1 MLAILGG
8 LGAAVAFAAA
18 TLASTRSSRLIGAA
32 STVAWVMLVGLPF
45 AAVGA
50 LLDVRGLTPSAYPWL
65 LMAGLGNVI
74 GLGVEYAA
82 LRIGRVGVVAP
93 LVATEGAIAALIS
106 IIVGAPLVAGLLP
119 ALVLVVVGGALTAAS
134 ADATEDAEV
143 GSLSRRPVLSAVLGL
158 VAAFAFGLSLYAT
171 GRVSQSLPLGWVAV
185 SPRVAGVLLV
195 AAPLIIGNR
204 LRISR
209 SAAPMVVIAGLAE
222 VVGFFCVGLG
232 ARSSLAVTSVLTA
245 QFAALAVI
253 GAVFLFG
260 EPLRPVQRAGVVA
273 IAVGTGVIA
282 LLRS

>member
-1 MLAILGG
+1 MFAILGG
-8 LGAAVAFAAA
+8 LGAAVAFAAS

-45 AAVGA
+45 AAAGA
-50 LLDVRGLTPSAYPWL
+50 LLDLSGLTPRAYPWL

-82 LRIGRVGVVAP
+82 LRVGRVGVVAP

-106 IIVGAPLVAGLLP
+106 VIVGAPLVAGLLP

-134 ADATEDAEV
+134 AASDDAGV

-158 VAAFAFGLSLYAT
+158 AAAFAFGLSLYAT
-171 GRVSQSLPLGWVAV
+171 GRVSQSLPLGWVAL
-185 SPRVAGVLLV
+185 SPRLAGVLLV

-209 SAAPMVVIAGLAE
+209 SAAPMVVIAGVAE

-253 GAVFLFG
+253 GAVFFFG
-260 EPLRPVQRAGVVA
+260 ERLRPVQKAGVLA
-273 IAVGTGVIA
+273 IAVGTGMIA
-282 LLRS
+282 LLRA